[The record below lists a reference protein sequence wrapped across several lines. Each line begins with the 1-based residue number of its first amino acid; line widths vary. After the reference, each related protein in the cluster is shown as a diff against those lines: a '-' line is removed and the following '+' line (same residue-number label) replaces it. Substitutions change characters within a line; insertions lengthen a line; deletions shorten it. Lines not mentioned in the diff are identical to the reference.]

1 MPEVRLEEA
10 RRFMVDSLK
19 AVGAPETE
27 AEAHADLLMHA
38 DTVGH
43 YSHGLNRLCEFYFKI
58 LP

>member
-43 YSHGLNRLCEFYFKI
+43 YSHGLNRLCEFYF
-58 LP
+58 